1 MNKKHLILKAALE
14 LFVNNGFSGTPTAS
28 IAKKA
33 EVANGTLFHYFPT
46 KERLINS
53 LYMEVKD
60 NFILSST
67 ENYNPDDH
75 YEKKIRELWHGI
87 VKWALN
93 EPLEYKFVQQ
103 YENSPYLNLLS
114 AEERNRH
121 SLFFK
126 YLLEEGRKNNILR
139 DLPVDMLMNICISQ
153 INGIIEF
160 LIEHPESYNKN
171 KDIIDKS
178 FDCFWSG
185 VGIETI
191 KED

>member
-1 MNKKHLILKAALE
+1 MNKKHLILRAALE
-14 LFVNNGFSGTPTAS
+14 LFVTDGFSGTPTAS
-28 IAKKA
+28 IAKRA

-53 LYMEVKD
+53 LYLEVKD
-60 NFILSST
+60 NYILSST
-67 ENYNPDDH
+67 ENYNPDDQ
-75 YEKKIRELWHGI
+75 YEKKIGELWHGI

-121 SLFFK
+121 SKFFK
-126 YLLEEGRKNNILR
+126 YLLEEGIKNNILR
-139 DLPVDMLMNICISQ
+139 DLHVDMLMNICISQ

-160 LIEHPESYNKN
+160 LMENPEGYNKN
-171 KDIIDKS
+171 TDMIDKS

-185 VGIETI
+185 VAIKTK